1 MSAAEP
7 DAGRTP
13 PWQAVASSAAI
24 DDAYR
29 ALFDGGHRRRYAR
42 EQIVIEAGTKP
53 ESLYLILSG
62 NVAVETADAEGNEL
76 LLAYM
81 FPRDFFGEMGLLPGV
96 DARSARIRARSDCQ
110 LLEVAYRSF
119 LELAQHH
126 PALWLELCGQLASRL
141 RAVNRRLAALPS
153 LNVADRV
160 WMVLSELAERSDAPR
175 IEQGRVIRLTRE
187 EIGRLAGCSRD
198 VVGLALRDF
207 EREGRVIR
215 VGHSLVV
222 CDDPGTRQQA
232 PAG

>member
-1 MSAAEP
+1 MSSAES
-7 DAGRTP
+7 DSGRTP
-13 PWQAVASSAAI
+13 PWQSVASTSAI
-24 DDAYR
+24 DEAYR
-29 ALFDGGHRRRYAR
+29 ALFNGGHRRRYAR
-42 EQIVIEAGTKP
+42 EQIVIEAGAKP

-62 NVAVETADAEGNEL
+62 NVSVETADAEGTEL

-96 DARSARIRARSDCQ
+96 DGRSARIRARSDCL
-110 LLEVAYRSF
+110 LLEVAYRTF
-119 LELAQHH
+119 MELSQQH
-126 PALWLELCGQLASRL
+126 PALWLELCGQLAARL
-141 RAVNRRLAALPS
+141 RAVNRRLAAMPG

-207 EREGRVIR
+207 EHEGRVIR

-222 CDDPGTRQQA
+222 CDGPETREPM